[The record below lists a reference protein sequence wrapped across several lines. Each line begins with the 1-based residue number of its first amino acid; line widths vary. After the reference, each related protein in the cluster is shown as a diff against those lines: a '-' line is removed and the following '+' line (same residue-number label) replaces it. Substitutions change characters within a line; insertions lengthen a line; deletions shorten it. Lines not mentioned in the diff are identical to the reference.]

1 MSFAWSEVGLE
12 PHEYGKYASE
22 IGASHRELGAFDREC
37 LVVVCGAFAI
47 HTVIAL
53 LSMGMSLSDW
63 GYNDE
68 YVIRK
73 VSTWQSRPL
82 LTSVLN
88 PLWLVGFPLSVL
100 FALGTWR
107 RLRRAVAQNGSR
119 TGGGARG
126 ENAA

>member
-12 PHEYGKYASE
+12 PDEYGKYASQ

-37 LVVVCGAFAI
+37 LAVVCGAFSM

-53 LSMGMSLSDW
+53 LSMGVSLSDW

-73 VSTWQSRPL
+73 VSIWQSRPL
-82 LTSVLN
+82 LISLLN
-88 PLWLVGFPLSVL
+88 PIWLVGFPLSVL

-107 RLRRAVAQNGSR
+107 RLRRAVAEIGSSSS
-119 TGGGARG
+119 GGAQG
-126 ENAA
+126 QNAA

>member
-1 MSFAWSEVGLE
+1 VGLE
-12 PHEYGKYASE
+12 PHEYGKYATE
-22 IGASHRELGAFDREC
+22 IGASRRELGAFDREC
-37 LVVVCGAFAI
+37 LAVVCGAFAI

-53 LSMGMSLSDW
+53 LSMGMYLSDW

-82 LTSVLN
+82 LISLLN
-88 PLWLVGFPLSVL
+88 PLWLVGFPSSVL

-107 RLRRAVAQNGSR
+107 KLRRAVAENGSS
-119 TGGGARG
+119 TSGGVRD